1 MKKGTDILG
10 YLSPS
15 GCIVPTM
22 QHTTPLQQFGALAS
36 LIFATVIWGSTF
48 ILVKW
53 SVAEL
58 DVYYFI
64 FLRFS
69 IAAVAM
75 GLIFRGKIK
84 TRSSTTL
91 RSSFILSIALFAGYA
106 LQTEALRFTSASN
119 TALITGLYLVM
130 VPLFLIA
137 FFKDKPSISHVIGAV
152 VSLVGLYFL
161 TQYSPAGF
169 NLGDGLALLCAVAFA
184 FQIILMGRYTRTN
197 NLAPFVFYQFVFVAM
212 YAGVI
217 ALTRMS
223 FSFEFST
230 IAIITLIVTGVFA
243 TALAF
248 AIQAA
253 AQRYIDPT
261 RVGIILGLE
270 AVFGLLFGV
279 FVGNEALTMLS
290 FFGACLMV
298 CGMMIAEA
306 KPVVKYL
313 VAKMTG

>member
-1 MKKGTDILG
+1 
-10 YLSPS
+10 
-15 GCIVPTM
+15 M
-22 QHTTPLQQFGALAS
+22 QRITPLQHLGAFAS
-36 LIFATVIWGSTF
+36 LIFATVIWGATF

-58 DVYYFI
+58 DVYYFL

-69 IAAVAM
+69 IAALAM
-75 GLIFRGKIK
+75 ALIFRKKIK
-84 TRSSTTL
+84 TRSRATM

-106 LQTEALRFTSASN
+106 FQTEALRFTSASN
-119 TALITGLYLVM
+119 TALITGLYLVC

-152 VSLVGLYFL
+152 VSLIGLYFL

-169 NLGDGLALLCAVAFA
+169 GLGDGLAVLCAVAFA
-184 FQIILMGRYTRTN
+184 FQIILLGRYTRTN
-197 NLAPFVFYQFVFVAM
+197 NLAPFVFYQFVFVAL
-212 YAGVI
+212 YSGIITLA
-217 ALTRMS
+217 RMS
-223 FSFEFST
+223 FTFNFST
-230 IAIITLIVTGVFA
+230 TAIVTLIVTGVFA

-261 RVGIILGLE
+261 RVGIILGFE
-270 AVFGLLFGV
+270 AVFGMLFGV
-279 FVGNEALTMLS
+279 FVGNEVLTMLS
-290 FFGACLMV
+290 FFGACLMI

-306 KPVVKYL
+306 KPIVKYL
-313 VAKMTG
+313 IDKITG

>member
-1 MKKGTDILG
+1 
-10 YLSPS
+10 
-15 GCIVPTM
+15 M
-22 QHTTPLQQFGALAS
+22 QKITPLQQFGAFAA

-58 DVYYFI
+58 DVYYFL

-69 IAAVAM
+69 IASIAM
-75 GLIFRGKIK
+75 LLIFRGRIK
-84 TRSSTTL
+84 TRSRTTI
-91 RSSFILSIALFAGYA
+91 RSSFILSIALFGGYA
-106 LQTEALRFTSASN
+106 FQTEALRFTSASN

-130 VPLFLIA
+130 VPLFLIV
-137 FFKDKPSISHVIGAV
+137 FFKDKPRMSHVIGAI
-152 VSLVGLYFL
+152 VSLIGLYFL

-184 FQIILMGRYTRTN
+184 FQIILVGRYTRTN
-197 NLAPFVFYQFVFVAM
+197 NLAPFVFYQFLFVAI
-212 YAGVI
+212 YAGII

-230 IAIITLIVTGVFA
+230 ISIITLLVTGVLA

-270 AVFGLLFGV
+270 AVFGLVFGV
-279 FVGNEALTMLS
+279 FVGNETLTMLS
-290 FFGACLMV
+290 FIGACLMV

-313 VAKMTG
+313 IDKITG

>member
-1 MKKGTDILG
+1 
-10 YLSPS
+10 
-15 GCIVPTM
+15 M
-22 QHTTPLQQFGALAS
+22 QKITPLQQFGAFAA

-53 SVAEL
+53 SVAKL
-58 DVYYFI
+58 DVYYFL

-69 IAAVAM
+69 IASIAM
-75 GLIFRGKIK
+75 LLIFRGRIK
-84 TRSSTTL
+84 TRSRTTI
-91 RSSFILSIALFAGYA
+91 RSSFILSIALFGGYA
-106 LQTEALRFTSASN
+106 FQTEALRFTSASN

-130 VPLFLIA
+130 VPLFLIV
-137 FFKDKPSISHVIGAV
+137 FFKDKPRMSHVMGAI
-152 VSLVGLYFL
+152 VSLIGLYFL

-184 FQIILMGRYTRTN
+184 FQIILVGRYTRTN
-197 NLAPFVFYQFVFVAM
+197 NLAPFVFYQFLFVAI
-212 YAGVI
+212 YAGII

-230 IAIITLIVTGVFA
+230 ISIITLLVTGVLA

-270 AVFGLLFGV
+270 AVFGLVFGV
-279 FVGNEALTMLS
+279 FVGNETLTMLS
-290 FFGACLMV
+290 FIGACLMV

-313 VAKMTG
+313 IDKITG